1 MFTFLPGFPWLL
13 CGRSSENGSG
23 KSKEPENNEND
34 IEEWVVQGK
43 TGESGTPI
51 DEDMNGEIVR
61 ADMDRECQIQ
71 RTRTWILAIG
81 FSMSVVGIWGD
92 GA

>member
-1 MFTFLPGFPWLL
+1 MFTFLPGCASL
-13 CGRSSENGSG
+13 CGRSADKGSG
-23 KSKEPENNEND
+23 KDKETESNEND
-34 IEEWVVQGK
+34 IEEWVVQGE
-43 TGESGTPI
+43 TGETGTPV

-71 RTRTWILAIG
+71 RVRTWILAIG